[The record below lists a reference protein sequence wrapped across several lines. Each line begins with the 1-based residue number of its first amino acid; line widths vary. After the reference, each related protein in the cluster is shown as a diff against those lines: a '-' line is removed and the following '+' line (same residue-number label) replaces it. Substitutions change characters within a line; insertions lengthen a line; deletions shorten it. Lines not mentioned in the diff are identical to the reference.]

1 MILICIQKNGVVA
14 EIKLIQ
20 IPSIIHLKYDHFKQN
35 IKSDNFI
42 EHNLEALY
50 SDSDD
55 SHYSS
60 NIINRCR
67 YLVETSED
75 KFISATG
82 DSSLIIYG

>member
-1 MILICIQKNGVVA
+1 MCIQKNGVVV

-20 IPSIIHLKYDHFKQN
+20 IPSIVHLKYDRFKQN

-42 EHNLEALY
+42 EHNLEAFY

-60 NIINRCR
+60 NIINVCR
-67 YLVETSED
+67 YLAETSED
-75 KFISATG
+75 KLISATG